1 MNNKKNIVAKL
12 AGVTMLATSALGA
25 AAPMTGLVQG
35 VVSSAQEVSNVE
47 LTGTMKLSGN
57 EMNNWGHRDTWQI
70 DAKVKQ
76 RVKEGD
82 TITFKAKGV
91 DVSGLNNSE
100 IKLKDGTVIGKIVI
114 KSYPYYYYYEVNGKK
129 YYYWGD
135 GDKWNN
141 ENSALYNQDLT
152 KLNDG
157 QKNLKPDTQFI
168 TDFEIVFNKKAE
180 EFNTLDF
187 SMGQTNIRS
196 STILSNKAQDVTYS
210 IESGGKTIAKNSF
223 QLKEG
228 VKLAKQLPF
237 NFLDGNGLSNVQNTE
252 SGLSN
257 GNLFYGIDP
266 SPTEPL
272 RKGNRIVVESK
283 SDSNFKFDSEND
295 KLKVGSIM
303 KISHG
308 RGATEGDMIANEHGA
323 YITKLNQLEAKIVES
338 TPDKV
343 VLEVM
348 NDNYTEGVTLN
359 LPIKVT
365 SFEGYNK
372 EQNTINGLKYY
383 ISTETNDPRTTKS
396 ASGPVTLQVE
406 GANVGASG
414 VKIQYKTTQ
423 WIDEATKKSIK
434 NSKIAETV
442 EPAGTIDGYTFVRTN
457 TDSKTGS
464 VTHFFKKNQVKK
476 AEDDVK
482 VTTKWIDEATKESLT
497 KAVTGDKPAEPGTIK
512 GYTFVRTEHPTE
524 NEYIHVFKKNEEPKK
539 VVTRFVDEGGHVI
552 KEKPGTVEKEEIPDY
567 TYVRTEKDKDGNTI
581 HHYNSVKNKK
591 NEEPKKVVTRF
602 VDEDGHVIKEKPGTV
617 EKEEIPDYTYV
628 RTEKDKDGNTTHHY
642 NSVKTIHKDENG
654 NVIKTEKG
662 KKTADKIPGYTFVKT
677 EVGKDGN
684 TVHTYHKIVT
694 KFVNVKDG
702 KEIILKSKD
711 GEQPKEDLPGYT
723 FVETKK
729 DPKNG
734 DVTHFYKDN
743 DPAPIETL
751 TIFKDENGNVIKT
764 EKGKKDP
771 DKIPGYTFVKTE
783 VDKDG
788 NTVHTYH
795 KIVTKFITFKDGKE
809 FVLKTKDGEQPK
821 EDLDGYD
828 FEKTEKD
835 EKTGD
840 VIHFY
845 KAKAKVADKKEA
857 VKTGASAGQ
866 FILPLVGLGGLGGL
880 ITFAAR
886 RKAKRKG

>member
-129 YYYWGD
+129 YYYWSD

-237 NFLDGNGLSNVQNTE
+237 NFIDGNGLSNVQNTE

-396 ASGPVTLQVE
+396 VSGPVTLQVE

-423 WIDEATKKSIK
+423 WVDEATKKSIK

-539 VVTRFVDEGGHVI
+539 VVTRFVDE
-552 KEKPGTVEKEEIPDY
+552 
-567 TYVRTEKDKDGNTI
+567 
-581 HHYNSVKNKK
+581 
-591 NEEPKKVVTRF
+591 
-602 VDEDGHVIKEKPGTV
+602 DGHVIKEKPGTV

-662 KKTADKIPGYTFVKT
+662 KKPADKIPGYTFVKT

-751 TIFKDENGNVIKT
+751 TIFKDDNGNVIKT

-809 FVLKTKDGEQPK
+809 FVLKTKDGDQPK
-821 EDLDGYD
+821 EDIDGYD

>member
-1 MNNKKNIVAKL
+1 VNNKKNIVAKL

-114 KSYPYYYYYEVNGKK
+114 KSYPYSYYYEVNGKK

-135 GDKWNN
+135 DDKWNN

-423 WIDEATKKSIK
+423 WVDEATKKSIK

-539 VVTRFVDEGGHVI
+539 VVTRFVDEDGHVI

-581 HHYNSVKNKK
+581 HHYNSVK
-591 NEEPKKVVTRF
+591 
-602 VDEDGHVIKEKPGTV
+602 
-617 EKEEIPDYTYV
+617 
-628 RTEKDKDGNTTHHY
+628 
-642 NSVKTIHKDENG
+642 TIHKDENG

-662 KKTADKIPGYTFVKT
+662 KKPADKIPGYTFVKT

-809 FVLKTKDGEQPK
+809 FVLKTKDGDQPK
-821 EDLDGYD
+821 EDIDGYD

-840 VIHFY
+840 VIHLY

>member
-129 YYYWGD
+129 YYYWSD

-434 NSKIAETV
+434 NSKIAETI

-552 KEKPGTVEKEEIPDY
+552 KEKPGTVEKEEIP
-567 TYVRTEKDKDGNTI
+567 N
-581 HHYNSVKNKK
+581 
-591 NEEPKKVVTRF
+591 
-602 VDEDGHVIKEKPGTV
+602 
-617 EKEEIPDYTYV
+617 YTYV

-662 KKTADKIPGYTFVKT
+662 KKPADKIPGYTFVKT

-840 VIHFY
+840 VIHLY

>member
-129 YYYWGD
+129 YYYWAD
-135 GDKWNN
+135 DDKWNN

-210 IESGGKTIAKNSF
+210 IESGGKTIVKNSF

-567 TYVRTEKDKDGNTI
+567 TYVRTEKD
-581 HHYNSVKNKK
+581 
-591 NEEPKKVVTRF
+591 R
-602 VDEDGHVIKEKPGTV
+602 
-617 EKEEIPDYTYV
+617 
-628 RTEKDKDGNTTHHY
+628 DGNTTHHY

-662 KKTADKIPGYTFVKT
+662 KKPADKIPGYTFVKT

-880 ITFAAR
+880 ITLAAR

>member
-135 GDKWNN
+135 DDKWNN

-237 NFLDGNGLSNVQNTE
+237 NFIDGNGLSNVQNTE

-567 TYVRTEKDKDGNTI
+567 TYVRTEKDKDGNT
-581 HHYNSVKNKK
+581 
-591 NEEPKKVVTRF
+591 
-602 VDEDGHVIKEKPGTV
+602 
-617 EKEEIPDYTYV
+617 
-628 RTEKDKDGNTTHHY
+628 THHY

-662 KKTADKIPGYTFVKT
+662 KKPADKIPGYTFVKT

-840 VIHFY
+840 VIHLY

>member
-114 KSYPYYYYYEVNGKK
+114 KSYPYSYYYEVNGKK

-135 GDKWNN
+135 DDKWNN

-423 WIDEATKKSIK
+423 WVDEATKKSIK

-539 VVTRFVDEGGHVI
+539 VVTRFVDEDGHVI

-581 HHYNSVKNKK
+581 HHYNSVK
-591 NEEPKKVVTRF
+591 
-602 VDEDGHVIKEKPGTV
+602 
-617 EKEEIPDYTYV
+617 
-628 RTEKDKDGNTTHHY
+628 
-642 NSVKTIHKDENG
+642 TIHKDENG

-662 KKTADKIPGYTFVKT
+662 KKPADKIPGYTFVKT

-809 FVLKTKDGEQPK
+809 FVLKTKDGDQPK
-821 EDLDGYD
+821 EDIDGYD

-840 VIHFY
+840 VIHLY